1 MSLGEN
7 IKKYRLKKKLTQE
20 QLANL
25 LYVSSQAVSKW
36 ECNENFPDGSL
47 LVPLANALGIS
58 LDILFE
64 NKNICFNDAVRS
76 VSTYLRNDKSENKFE
91 LVRSICWHL
100 QEALFGI
107 HDEDSFG
114 IREDDN
120 DIIYKC
126 GVGTNNNSYIL
137 KENGFTQISNG
148 RSPYFAVFPEPK
160 DGWAQTIE
168 DGENVR
174 KIFECF
180 ADIDTMKAVLFVQK
194 AGVEYVFDKEH
205 LCQKCEIDNS
215 SIDKVISNL
224 MYLRLISEIKTSID
238 NEEHI
243 LYTTAPSHKVIS
255 LFLMAHEFY
264 YKGGY
269 STQIHCR
276 KTPFLK

>member
-7 IKKYRLKKKLTQE
+7 IKKYRLKKKMTQE

-25 LYVSSQAVSKW
+25 LFVSSQAVSKW

-47 LVPLANALGIS
+47 LVPLANALGVS

-76 VSTYLRNDKSENKFE
+76 VSALIRNDNSENEFE
-91 LVRSICWHL
+91 LVRSICWHI
-100 QEALFGI
+100 QEALFGAFE
-107 HDEDSFG
+107 EDAFG
-114 IREDDN
+114 TEEDD
-120 DIIYKC
+120 DIIYTG
-126 GVGTNNNSYIL
+126 GVGTNNSSYIL
-137 KENGFTQISNG
+137 RKNGFTQISNG

-180 ADIDTMKAVLFVQK
+180 AHGDTMKAVLFVQRI
-194 AGVEYVFDKEH
+194 GFEYIFDKEH
-205 LCQKCEIDNS
+205 LCQKCEIKGSNA
-215 SIDKVISNL
+215 DKVISNL
-224 MYLRLISEIKTSID
+224 MYLKLVSEIKTNID

-243 LYTTAPSHKVIS
+243 LYTSNPSHKVIS

-264 YKGGY
+264 YKGAY
-269 STQIHCR
+269 SIQSQQR
-276 KTPFLK
+276 RTPFLK

>member
-7 IKKYRLKKKLTQE
+7 IKKYRLKKKMTQE
-20 QLANL
+20 QLANI

-36 ECNENFPDGSL
+36 ECNENFPDGSM
-47 LVPLANALGIS
+47 LVPIANALGVS

-76 VSTYLRNDKSENKFE
+76 VSTLMRNDKSENKFE
-91 LVRSICWHL
+91 LVRSICWHI

-107 HDEDSFG
+107 CEKDSFG
-114 IREDDN
+114 IKEDDN
-120 DIIYKC
+120 DTVYK
-126 GVGTNNNSYIL
+126 GGIGTSNNSYIL

-160 DGWAQTIE
+160 DGWAVTIE

-180 ADIDTMKAVLFVQK
+180 ADGDTMKAVLFIQRI
-194 AGVEYVFDKEH
+194 GFEYIFDIEH
-205 LCQKCEIDNS
+205 LCQKCEIQGSNAY
-215 SIDKVISNL
+215 KVIDNL
-224 MYLRLISEIKTSID
+224 KYLRLVAEIKTSID
-238 NEEHI
+238 NEEHV
-243 LYTTAPSHKVIS
+243 LYTTVPSHKVIS

-269 STQIHCR
+269 SIQSHWR
-276 KTPFLK
+276 RTPFLK